1 MKVDNVNKIVYVRQS
16 WLNDMAICPERARLG
31 IVRPEFRTGSDATI
45 IGTAIHAG
53 IESVLDGR
61 SSEFGDMLQVVANE
75 YETLETTNYKKTN
88 IDEAKIPEYLEAMSL
103 AFYNDILPQVE
114 LGGKVEHYFKVP
126 LGITVQDYAVWLEGT
141 MDYIA
146 PSGLIWDWKTSS
158 RAYYIK
164 DKQKS
169 AIQPTVYGYA
179 AQYEG
184 LASGPVTN
192 FNYGVMVRN
201 SPSKSQVAS
210 ITRTQGHY
218 DWLKYFVRGAV
229 GSCLKVGTDSE
240 WFMNDSSTLCS
251 SSWCSYW
258 SICKGAFNTND

>member
-1 MKVDNVNKIVYVRQS
+1 MKIDNVNKIVYVRQS
-16 WLNDMAICPERARLG
+16 WLNDMVICPERARLG
-31 IVRPEFRTGSDATI
+31 ITRPEFRTGSDATI
-45 IGTAIHAG
+45 MGTSIHTGVEAVLNGTAG
-53 IESVLDGR
+53 NFDE
-61 SSEFGDMLQVVANE
+61 MLQSV
-75 YETLETTNYKKTN
+75 TNNFDELQKTGYKKTN
-88 IDEAKIPEYLEAMSL
+88 IDETKIPDYLRSMSS
-103 AFYNDILPQVE
+103 AFYEEILPQVE

-126 LGITVQDYAVWLEGT
+126 LGITVQDYSVWLEGT

-179 AQYEG
+179 AKYEG
-184 LASGPVTN
+184 LANGDVTD
-192 FNYGVMVRN
+192 FNYGIMVRSN
-201 SPSKSQVAS
+201 PSKSQIGH
-210 ITRTQGHY
+210 ITRTEGHY
-218 DWLKYFVRGAV
+218 NWLKYFVRGAV

>member
-1 MKVDNVNKIVYVRQS
+1 MKIDNVNKIVYVRQS
-16 WLNDMAICPERARLG
+16 WLNDMVICPERARLG
-31 IVRPEFRTGSDATI
+31 IIRPEFRSGSDATI
-45 IGTAIHAG
+45 IGTAVHAG
-53 IESVLDGR
+53 IESVLDGK
-61 SSEFGDMLQVVANE
+61 SSEFGDMLKVVSTE
-75 YETLETTNYKKTN
+75 YDQLAALPHKVTN
-88 IDEAKIPEYLEAMSL
+88 IDQEKIPEYLEAMSL
-103 AFYNDILPQVE
+103 AFYDDILPKVE

-126 LGITVQDYAVWLEGT
+126 LGITIQDYAVWLEGT
-141 MDYIA
+141 MDYIS

-179 AQYEG
+179 AKYEG
-184 LASGPVTN
+184 LANGDITE
-192 FNYGVMVRN
+192 FNYGIMVRSN
-201 SPSKSQVAS
+201 PSKSQIGH
-210 ITRTQGHY
+210 ITRTEGHY
-218 DWLKYFVRGAV
+218 NWLKYFVRGAV